1 MKQHCKEHC
10 CTALKGQAQ
19 KAWAKS
25 IDYRGCSCIKK
36 PFLAGTHPYLPSS
49 SGSAWIWMDGAQHK
63 DATANV
69 LLRFPSESQLV
80 AGLKLSL
87 SIVPV
92 GWVVRGGKPHGDVAL
107 HVVFPWSG
115 LASRAAHWI
124 TGTLGWTLSE
134 PLSVLKAAKCS
145 ATEFR
150 LLKPKW
156 SLQNQH
162 RRFWEPDRKSLL
174 QMPKLAILWAHTTT
188 RSPVH

>member
-1 MKQHCKEHC
+1 MYSFKRPG
-10 CTALKGQAQ
+10 T

-92 GWVVRGGKPHGDVAL
+92 GWVVRGGKPRGDVAL